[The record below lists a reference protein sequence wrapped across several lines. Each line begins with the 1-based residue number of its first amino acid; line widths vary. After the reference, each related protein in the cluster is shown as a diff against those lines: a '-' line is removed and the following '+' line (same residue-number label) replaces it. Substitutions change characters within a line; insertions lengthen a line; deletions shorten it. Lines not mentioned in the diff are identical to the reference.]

1 MHGGKRANAGRKPG
15 AATKLNEAARAAA
28 AEGGIMPLDY
38 MLSILRDDLNDAATR
53 MDAAKAAAPYV
64 HARLAA
70 MELSGKDGRP
80 IEIVGKLQRDAAVKA
95 ALRADT

>member
-1 MHGGKRANAGRKPG
+1 MHGGKRPNAGRKPG
-15 AATKLNEAARAAA
+15 SATKLNEAARAAA

-38 MLSILRDDLNDAATR
+38 MLAILRDDQNDAATR

-70 MELSGKDGRP
+70 VEHSGS
-80 IEIVGKLQRDAAVKA
+80 IETSHEA
-95 ALRADT
+95 ALDALDGTGTDDPA